1 MAKKFDSVKDS
12 GKEQSFGTGAVRD
25 IQEGKGRF
33 DLLPP
38 YALLRVAKHFE
49 NGANRYQERNW
60 EKGIPCSRYLD
71 SAFRHMIKIMMGL
84 EDEDHE
90 GACAW
95 NLLCLM
101 ETKMRADLGIL
112 PKELNDLPTIYKDY
126 FDEIFDEQIISEI
139 ETLNKKKEK

>member
-1 MAKKFDSVKDS
+1 VVKKFNKVKSS
-12 GKEQSFGTGAVRD
+12 GKEQEFGTGAVRD

-49 NGANRYQERNW
+49 NGANRYEERNW

-71 SAFRHMIKIMMGL
+71 SAFRHMIKIMMGID
-84 EDEDHE
+84 DEDHE
-90 GACAW
+90 GAVAW
-95 NLLCLM
+95 NLLCLI

-112 PKELNDLPTIYKDY
+112 PKELNDLPNTYNRH
-126 FDEIFDEQIISEI
+126 FEEIFGTE
-139 ETLNKKKEK
+139 NK